1 MGAFHAYDIRGI
13 YNVDFDRE
21 TAYKVAY
28 FIPELLGTDKVAVG
42 RDCRVSSDEIHDAV
56 LKGIADAGADV
67 YDLGLTTTP
76 GLFRYR

>member
-56 LKGIADAGADV
+56 P
-67 YDLGLTTTP
+67 LTAVSRP
-76 GLFRYR
+76 RYRLRRRTMDLSTTA